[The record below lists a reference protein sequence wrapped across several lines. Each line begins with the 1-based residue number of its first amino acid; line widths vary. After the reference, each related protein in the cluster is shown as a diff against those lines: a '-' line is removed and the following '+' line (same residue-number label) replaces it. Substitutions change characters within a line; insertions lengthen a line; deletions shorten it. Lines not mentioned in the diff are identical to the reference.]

1 MKRILSLA
9 FTILVALCIEVGIFM
24 LIAHWLGIKVAIAV
38 IAVECVLV
46 YGRFTKSGMSV
57 MKQRND
63 TSACQKY
70 KGNIKNG
77 R

>member
-1 MKRILSLA
+1 MKKLLSLA

-46 YGRFTKSGMSV
+46 LWTVYEIRHPSDETEK
-57 MKQRND
+57 
-63 TSACQKY
+63 
-70 KGNIKNG
+70 
-77 R
+77 

>member
-38 IAVECVLV
+38 IAVECVLALWTV
-46 YGRFTKSGMSV
+46 YEIRHASDETEK
-57 MKQRND
+57 
-63 TSACQKY
+63 
-70 KGNIKNG
+70 
-77 R
+77 

>member
-46 YGRFTKSGMSV
+46 LWTVYEIRHVSDETEK
-57 MKQRND
+57 
-63 TSACQKY
+63 
-70 KGNIKNG
+70 
-77 R
+77 

>member
-46 YGRFTKSGMSV
+46 LWTVYEIRRASDETEK
-57 MKQRND
+57 
-63 TSACQKY
+63 
-70 KGNIKNG
+70 
-77 R
+77 

>member
-1 MKRILSLA
+1 MKRILSLV

-46 YGRFTKSGMSV
+46 LWTVYEIRHASDETEK
-57 MKQRND
+57 
-63 TSACQKY
+63 
-70 KGNIKNG
+70 
-77 R
+77 